1 MRRRQTPS
9 GKNDHGAVDYE
20 GAKIIAGWPHCP
32 ATPEHLE
39 TIERPGPTA
48 AEDEMTAFKAKITER
63 WAFAMRRHKTV
74 VPDGKSR
81 WGCPA
86 LNGKVGCGF
95 IDGSIETARELG
107 LPIVTP
113 PATKT
118 KFCEQTTVLIP
129 PGKHMK
135 YAQDEYWGLEPWKTS
150 WDRRT
155 YVEGVFGNPKNP
167 NTENIHR
174 GYVQLVGLPM
184 VTLAISAAVVS
195 YNIRE
200 LNNWHERTGNGD
212 PTHPLL
218 RSTT

>member
-1 MRRRQTPS
+1 MTPGGQPSRSSMRRRQTPS

-135 YAQDEYWGLEPWKTS
+135 YAQDEYWGSSRGRHPGTGAPTS
-150 WDRRT
+150 KGSSATRRT
-155 YVEGVFGNPKNP
+155 PTP
-167 NTENIHR
+167 RTSTAATSSSSDCPWSPWR
-174 GYVQLVGLPM
+174 
-184 VTLAISAAVVS
+184 SAPPWS
-195 YNIRE
+195 
-200 LNNWHERTGNGD
+200 
-212 PTHPLL
+212 PTT
-218 RSTT
+218 SAS